1 MLADLRG
8 GDERETVAGWTK
20 HEIEGSVGDERVDQ
34 RRRVGTKFRGGE
46 ARLQQRL
53 SAVEGAEI
61 EGDRPGIDPCDAR
74 ALLRLQVQPSSFA
87 MA

>member
-1 MLADLRG
+1 MLADVRG
-8 GDERETVAGWTK
+8 ADKRETVPGRTE
-20 HEIEGSVGDERVDQ
+20 HEIEGSVSDERVNQ
-34 RRRVGTKFRGGE
+34 RRRVGAEFRRGE
-46 ARLQQRL
+46 ARFQQRL

-74 ALLRLQVQPSSFA
+74 ALLRLQGQPGSFA